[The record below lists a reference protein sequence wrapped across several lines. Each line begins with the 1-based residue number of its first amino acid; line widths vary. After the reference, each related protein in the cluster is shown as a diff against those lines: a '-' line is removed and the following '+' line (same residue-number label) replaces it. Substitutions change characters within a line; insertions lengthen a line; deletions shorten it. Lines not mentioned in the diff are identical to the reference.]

1 MKRPHSFGATPSILA
16 VAVAGALACASNAA
30 AGPDFCGAR
39 SMSETGKIQPMSE
52 QDKAAAI
59 LGIDALAEHLAIDA
73 DAITVDTVRTI
84 QWRDSSIGCP
94 QPGEAYGQVVTPGHK
109 VTLRVGDD
117 IHVAHEASG
126 LAIICQR
133 TKRDADVTGSGE
145 FVWAKQAL
153 VARKSL
159 AEMLGVELQSIR
171 VESAKRM
178 PWPTTGIGC
187 PEPTDIQA
195 NVDGYILTLRHDE
208 QRFTYNT
215 DLNRV
220 IACPAIETD

>member
-1 MKRPHSFGATPSILA
+1 MKRSQSLGDTPSILA
-16 VAVAGALACASNAA
+16 AAVAGVLACAGNAV
-30 AGPDFCGAR
+30 AGPDLSGTR
-39 SMSETGKIQPMSE
+39 SMTETGKIQPLSE
-52 QDKAAAI
+52 EDKAAAK
-59 LGIDALAEHLAIDA
+59 LGLDALAEHLGIDA
-73 DAITVDTVRTI
+73 DTITVDTVRTI

-109 VTLRVGDD
+109 ITLRVDDD
-117 IHVAHEASG
+117 IHVAHEANG
-126 LAIICQR
+126 RAFICQR
-133 TKRDADVTGSGE
+133 TKRVADVTGSGE

-159 AEMLGVELQSIR
+159 ADTLGVELQSIR

-178 PWPTTGIGC
+178 TWPTTGIGC
-187 PEPTDIQA
+187 PGPTDIQA
-195 NVDGYILTLRHDE
+195 NVNGYILTLRHAE
-208 QRFTYNT
+208 RRFTYNT